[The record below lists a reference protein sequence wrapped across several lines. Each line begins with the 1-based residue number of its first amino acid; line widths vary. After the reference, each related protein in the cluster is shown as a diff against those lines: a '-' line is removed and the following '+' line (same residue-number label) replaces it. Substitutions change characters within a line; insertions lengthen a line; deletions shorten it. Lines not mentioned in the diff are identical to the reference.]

1 MKKSLLLI
9 ALSVAFALSGCAK
22 EEPPKPTNK
31 LAQEV
36 KFETLEDARNT
47 ARENALFNAKLYV
60 AENPRFDDHKVV
72 SHGDSSQSP
81 DCPQGD
87 GWATVS
93 IMKVEGKVVDK
104 WTAKCSTVSGT
115 LGCYL
120 DKDFSKKPFASEE
133 GQCAPNSK
141 VPFPLP
147 KIAK

>member
-1 MKKSLLLI
+1 MKKSILLLAI
-9 ALSVAFALSGCAK
+9 ATVLTMSGCAK
-22 EEPPKPTNK
+22 SPAESNK
-31 LAQEV
+31 LEKDVA
-36 KFETLEDARNT
+36 FDTLELARAT

-93 IMKVEGKVVDK
+93 IMKVEGKEIDK
-104 WTAKCSTVSGT
+104 WVAKCSTVSGT

-120 DKDFSKKPFASEE
+120 DKDFSKKPFSGDE
-133 GQCAPNSK
+133 GQCQPNSK